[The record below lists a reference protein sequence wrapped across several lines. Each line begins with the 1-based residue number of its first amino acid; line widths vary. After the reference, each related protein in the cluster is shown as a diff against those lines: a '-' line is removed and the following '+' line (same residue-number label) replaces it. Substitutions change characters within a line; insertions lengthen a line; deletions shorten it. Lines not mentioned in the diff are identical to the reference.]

1 MAQKLTTDEKILNA
15 FSKLLEENGYTETTT
30 KKIAQ
35 AAGVN
40 ESTLF
45 RHFKDKEQLVKE
57 LVQKYMSDIDTANAG
72 FIASGDIVSDL
83 MQVAEIYN
91 QFVETHKALFLIGMR
106 DSFQFPKL
114 KEMIIQLPMKLKKIL
129 ISRMTEMKRSGE
141 INELVNVDITA
152 ENYIT
157 LILGHALIQN
167 IYTGTGLD
175 ISQTDFVQKNVRNF
189 AEYLK

>member
-1 MAQKLTTDEKILNA
+1 MAQKITTDEKILNA

-57 LVQKYMSDIDTANAG
+57 LVQKYMSDIDTVNAG
-72 FIASGDIVSDL
+72 FIPSGDIVTDL
-83 MQVAEIYN
+83 MRVADLYN
-91 QFVETHKALFLIGMR
+91 HFVEAHKALFLIGMR

-129 ISRMTEMKRSGE
+129 VSRMTEMKHSGE
-141 INELVNVDITA
+141 INGLVNIEITA
-152 ENYIT
+152 TNYIT

-167 IYTGTGLD
+167 IYTDTGLD
-175 ISQTDFVQKNVRNF
+175 ISQVDFVQKNVRDF
-189 AEYLK
+189 AEHLK

>member
-83 MQVAEIYN
+83 MQVADIYN

-152 ENYIT
+152 ANYIT

>member
-45 RHFKDKEQLVKE
+45 RHFKDKEQLVNE

-83 MQVAEIYN
+83 MQVADIYN

-152 ENYIT
+152 ANYIT

>member
-152 ENYIT
+152 ANYIT

>member
-45 RHFKDKEQLVKE
+45 RHFKDKEQLVNE

-72 FIASGDIVSDL
+72 FIASGDVVSDL
-83 MQVAEIYN
+83 MQVADIYN

-152 ENYIT
+152 ANYIT

>member
-45 RHFKDKEQLVKE
+45 RHFKDKKQLVKE

-152 ENYIT
+152 ANYIT

>member
-45 RHFKDKEQLVKE
+45 RHFKDKEQLVNE

-152 ENYIT
+152 ANYIT

>member
-141 INELVNVDITA
+141 INELVNIDITA
-152 ENYIT
+152 ANYIT